1 LVRRLC
7 TSVTNSADT
16 VKEEIAKPEE
26 HSRINEAALSQPA
39 TTALQIAFVIL
50 LEKYNIRPARVCG
63 HSSGEIAAAFAAGYV
78 DFHSCLA
85 IAYYRGVAATELAS
99 IDSFCSDGAMMA
111 VGAEVSVLRPL
122 LNSLTSGVAN
132 IACYNSPRSLTV
144 SGDAAAISE
153 LKQHLDKLG
162 VFNRLLRV
170 RTAYHSDHM
179 GLVVDRYLEN
189 LGKFITPIT
198 TSERKCTFHSS
209 VTTSVEQPAIV
220 ASPTY
225 WALNLVSPV
234 QFSHT
239 LRRLL
244 AAAHTEDMP
253 PVIIEIGPHAALRG
267 PIREICTDY
276 SSKNKTSAATYLP
289 SLQRGKTG
297 YDDILELWA
306 SLVNIGQPVKTKNA
320 SLESVTDSPGKML
333 TDLPTYQFNL
343 DSKYWHSSRLQTA
356 KLRGGSPWNAILGH
370 KVDEAI
376 GDVLQFRH
384 VFTLDDIP
392 WLVDH
397 QVEGSV
403 VFPMAGYVSAVV
415 EALNHHRNVEASSS
429 SIVLREVVIDKA
441 FLVSA
446 ENNNELMTILR
457 PQRADTRSAASMQ
470 SFAFEL
476 LSWTERTGFVEH
488 CRGFAKVTAAEDAN
502 LIGGSNARQ
511 LESRSA
517 HQLQSSLKS
526 SCSRTVLP
534 SKLYEAASRR
544 GLSYGPTFQGV
555 TSMHTG
561 PLGAHGT
568 LRAVDTAERMPSGY
582 EPRLLIHP
590 AWLDAAL
597 HVGLCNLGGNEGD
610 PDHITAHVPT
620 FLKEV
625 KIQLPSTTD
634 LTCQAEVF
642 VHNIETSAAASST
655 QADIAIF
662 HPYQATPTLQIRG
675 LRMFQTSDAS
685 STNDTLEADTI
696 NPLTVGWLPYP
707 EFPSS
712 LIAATTKIGDEEEEQ
727 SRRRDLERLSLDYM
741 VDALIEVSQRP
752 QSLHLGKLYDWMQSE
767 TILKTANTKHAR
779 RTEWLTCNQEER
791 LHFRNTF
798 AEKWPDCREWMY
810 VGSKLPMI
818 LREEINPLEVLMKD
832 NMLFEIYERSTI
844 FQRSFRQLA
853 ELVDL
858 LSRRNP
864 WLRILEVGAGTGGCT
879 SRILEKI
886 TSPTTRFESYDYTDI
901 SSGFFEAA
909 RTKFRTTGGKLNFLK
924 LDICADI
931 EQQGFLPG
939 SYDLVIAA
947 DVIHATPD
955 LALSLRNIR
964 KLLKPTGSLALV
976 ELSSCTPYMF
986 LFATLPGWWYRGHED
1001 GAFVPEQEWQDLLV
1015 GSGFNGVEA
1024 SLKDHPED
1032 HQHYIIWSRPK
1043 PTQADSP
1050 VSLTLLDDAH
1060 TAIGCSSSLAAH
1072 CSKALGAADIR
1083 FGRLTDCQRE
1093 SGSFICLHELRR
1105 PLLAHPTNEEFGA
1118 LQRLFETA
1126 TEILWVVNGD
1136 GSQSEIEQS
1145 LFDFA
1150 FGFARSVR
1158 REYAGTKFV
1167 VLQLHDTD
1175 SDSRMSSISAIYK
1188 HCFVDNAGNNDVDM
1202 DYRVKDGIVQFPRLM
1217 PHRHMADLSL
1227 ERAGQF
1233 KTEERAFACRDRPL
1247 QLQMTHAGSLETM
1260 VFEQPAELVSDG
1272 RPLGPREL
1280 LIEIKGTGLNFKDIL
1295 IALGSLPWQGLGR
1308 ECCGVVVEVGRDLVS
1323 QFQIG
1328 DTVLHWGTGLFA
1340 SHARCHVDTVA
1351 KAPANLGSGEAAAV
1365 PVVFGTVYE
1374 CLINVARL
1382 EQGESILIH
1391 AAAGGVGQ
1399 AAIMIARYLGAE
1411 MYCTVGTPEKKALL
1425 MDVYGIPEDHIF
1437 SSRSPSFAD
1446 SLLLA
1451 TEGKGVDVVLNSL
1464 SDEMFQSTWKCVSMF
1479 GRFIDIGK
1487 KQFVSN
1493 ARLELN
1499 PFDNSITYS
1508 SVDLS
1513 LLIEHR
1519 GPYVQKLMV
1528 RVVDL
1533 FNKGVLKPPSPV
1545 QLISASDIQGA
1556 FRSMQSGK
1564 VVGKIVI
1571 VNDATTLVAAKV
1583 QPIAAARI
1591 RSEGTYIITGGTG
1604 GLGRALAG
1612 WLIELGA
1619 RYIVLVSRSGGDQSP
1634 DSELNTLVNWASKKD
1649 AKVFVAA
1656 CDVSESTKVDTLLKT
1671 LAANHF
1677 PSPSGVI
1684 HGAMVLEVSPF
1695 SNET

>member
-1 LVRRLC
+1 M
-7 TSVTNSADT
+7 
-16 VKEEIAKPEE
+16 
-26 HSRINEAALSQPA
+26 
-39 TTALQIAFVIL
+39 L
-50 LEKYNIRPARVCG
+50 LGKYNIHPSRVCG
-63 HSSGEIAAAFAAGYV
+63 HSSGEIAAAFASGYI

-85 IAYYRGVAATELAS
+85 IAYYRGVAATELALANS
-99 IDSFCSDGAMMA
+99 MSSEGAMMA
-111 VGAEVSVLRPL
+111 VGADVTTIQPF
-122 LNSLTSGVAN
+122 LNSLTSGVAT

-144 SGDAAAISE
+144 SGDALAVLE

-162 VFNRLLRV
+162 IFNRLLRV

-179 GLVVDRYLEN
+179 GLVVEQYLDN
-189 LGKFITPIT
+189 LAKVISPIT
-198 TSERKCTFHSS
+198 TPDRQCTFHSS
-209 VTTSVEQPAIV
+209 VTTSVEQQPIV

-239 LRRLL
+239 LRLLL
-244 AAAHTEDMP
+244 AAAYAEDRP

-267 PIREICTDY
+267 PIREICADH
-276 SSKNKTSAATYLP
+276 SSKSSRSPAMYLP

-297 YDDILELWA
+297 YHDAMELMA
-306 SLVNIGQPVKTKNA
+306 SLINLGLPVKTKNA
-320 SLESVTDSPGKML
+320 SLESNTNSLGKML

-343 DSKYWHSSRLQTA
+343 DIKYWHSSRLQAA
-356 KLRGGSPWNAILGH
+356 KLQGGSPWNAILGH
-370 KVDEAI
+370 RVDEAI

-415 EALNHHRNVEASSS
+415 EALNHHKSVEGSSS
-429 SIVLREVVIDKA
+429 SILLREIVIDKA

-457 PQRADTRSAASMQ
+457 PQRADTRSATSTQ
-470 SFAFEL
+470 IFAFEL

-488 CRGFAKVTAAEDAN
+488 CRGFAKVAPPEDVN
-502 LIGGSNARQ
+502 LIGGSNARK
-511 LESRSA
+511 LESHNAS
-517 HQLQSSLKS
+517 QLQNSLKS
-526 SCSRTVLP
+526 SCFRTVAP
-534 SKLYEAASRR
+534 SKLYEAASLR

-555 TSMHTG
+555 TGMHTG

-568 LRAVDTAERMPSGY
+568 LKIVNTAERMPSGY
-582 EPRLLIHP
+582 EPRLLVHP

-620 FLKEV
+620 FLREI
-625 KIQLPSTTD
+625 KIQLPSTID
-634 LTCQAEVF
+634 SARQAEVF
-642 VHNIETSAAASST
+642 VHNIENSAAASST
-655 QADIAIF
+655 QADITVF
-662 HPYQATPTLQIRG
+662 HPGQETPTLQIQG

-685 STNDTLEADTI
+685 CTNDTLEADTI
-696 NPLTVGWLPYP
+696 NPSTVEWLPYP

-712 LIAATTKIGDEEEEQ
+712 LVSAATNIGGEEEEQ

-741 VDALIEVSQRP
+741 IDALTEVPQRP
-752 QSLHLGKLYDWMQSE
+752 QSLHLGKLFDWMQRE
-767 TILKTANTKHAR
+767 TTLNTANTKQR
-779 RTEWLTCNQEER
+779 RTEWLACNREER
-791 LHFRNTF
+791 LIFRNAF
-798 AEKWPDCREWMY
+798 AEKWPDAKEWMY
-810 VGSKLPMI
+810 VGSKLPVI
-818 LREEINPLEVLMKD
+818 LREEINPLEVLMED

-879 SRILEKI
+879 SRILDKI
-886 TSPTTRFESYDYTDI
+886 TSPTARFESYDYTDI

-909 RTKFRTTGGKLNFLK
+909 RAKFPATTGGKLNFLK
-924 LDICADI
+924 LDICADV

-955 LALSLRNIR
+955 VGLSLRNIR

-986 LFATLPGWWYRGHED
+986 PFATLPGWWYRGHED

-1015 GSGFNGVEA
+1015 SNGFNGVEA

-1032 HQHYIIWSRPK
+1032 HQHSIIWSRPK
-1043 PTQADSP
+1043 STHSP
-1050 VSLTLLDDAH
+1050 DTPVRLTLLEDANTT
-1060 TAIGCSSSLAAH
+1060 TAFSSSLASR
-1072 CSKALGAADIR
+1072 CSNAGGIVDIAI
-1083 FGRLTDCQRE
+1083 GSLTDCKRE
-1093 SGSFICLHELRR
+1093 SETFICLHELSR
-1105 PLLAHPTNEEFGA
+1105 PLLAHPTDEEFAA

-1126 TEILWVVNGD
+1126 TGILWVVNGD
-1136 GSQSEIEQS
+1136 DTRSEIEQS

-1150 FGFARSVR
+1150 FGFARSIR

-1167 VLQLHDTD
+1167 VLQLHEIDPATRI
-1175 SDSRMSSISAIYK
+1175 SNISAIYK
-1188 HCFVDNAGNNDVDM
+1188 HCFIDNAGNNDMDM
-1202 DYRVKDGIVQFPRLM
+1202 DYRVKDGIVQFPRLA
-1217 PHRHMADLSL
+1217 PHQHMTDVSL
-1227 ERAGQF
+1227 QKAGIF
-1233 KTEERAFACRDRPL
+1233 KTEERAFGCREHPL
-1247 QLQMTHAGSLETM
+1247 QLQMTHAGSLDTM
-1260 VFEQPAELVSDG
+1260 MYEQPADSVTDE

-1308 ECCGVVVEVGRDLVS
+1308 ECCGVVVEVGQELAS
-1323 QFQIG
+1323 QFRIG
-1328 DTVLHWGTGLFA
+1328 ETVLHWGTGLFA
-1340 SHARCHVDTVA
+1340 SHARCHVDTVV
-1351 KAPANLGSGEAAAV
+1351 KAPTNLDLGEAAAV

-1374 CLINVARL
+1374 SLVNVARM

-1399 AAIMIARYLGAE
+1399 AAIMLARHLGAE
-1411 MYCTVGTPEKKALL
+1411 IYCTVGTPEKKALL
-1425 MDVYGIPEDHIF
+1425 MDVYGIPGDHIF

-1451 TEGKGVDVVLNSL
+1451 TGGKGVDVVLNSL

-1487 KQFVSN
+1487 KHFVSN
-1493 ARLELN
+1493 SRLELN
-1499 PFDNSITYS
+1499 PFDNSITYA

-1519 GPYVQKLMV
+1519 APYVQKLMS

-1545 QLISASDIQGA
+1545 HLIPSSDIQGA

-1564 VVGKIVI
+1564 VIGKIVI
-1571 VNDATTLVAAKV
+1571 VNDATTVVTAKV
-1583 QPIAAARI
+1583 QPIAAARV
-1591 RSEGTYIITGGTG
+1591 RSDGSYIITGGTG
-1604 GLGRALAG
+1604 GLGRALAR

-1619 RYIVLVSRSGGDQSP
+1619 RYIVLVSRSGGDQSL
-1634 DSELNTLVNWASKKD
+1634 DSELSTLINWASEDD

-1656 CDVSESTKVDTLLKT
+1656 CDVSEPTKVETLLKI
-1671 LAANHF
+1671 LAANSF
-1677 PSPSGVI
+1677 PAPSGVI
-1684 HGAMVLEVSPF
+1684 HGAMVLEVSPL
-1695 SNET
+1695 SNKNHLTSRKLTQTSGLPLRKSHSLKLVFRRPP